1 MVEVDYDVVVVGAGA
16 AGLSAAVEASESGAS
31 VLIVEGQ
38 GDAGGS
44 SALSGGIIMAAG
56 TSVQRNAG
64 IEDSAEDLYRD
75 YLLFNQ
81 YRVEPSLARHL
92 AYGSGPAVEW
102 LISLGVE
109 FHDVLLF
116 ASEERQPRSH
126 VPKMMGLGVVDV
138 LRRTAVNRPN
148 VDLAVGRRVNRLM
161 TDQGRVV
168 GVGVDDD
175 DVRAGAVV
183 LATGGFGGNK
193 ALWGEHLPSIQAA
206 GSAAW
211 YIGSVGA
218 QGDAFALAS
227 QVHADV
233 VGHDRALILPTPDFF
248 SNLEVYFPG
257 WLMMVNRAGSRCV
270 EESGSYAVM
279 EIANK
284 RNGPLF
290 AIFDETSKKAAQPN
304 LPPAYKQVIP
314 GMENIVLPSNWTE
327 PNVDEMVKTGKVK
340 RANTIEELARLLGI
354 EPAGLGATVQR
365 YNGYV
370 AQGEDPEY
378 FKDGKFLKEVSCPP
392 FYGAELRLGIL
403 CLTSKGLRINARAQV
418 LDKGGAAIPGL
429 FAAGECT
436 GGVLGDVYMGSG
448 NSYANCVVFGR
459 TAGQFAARLPDTS
472 QAASVG
478 TELR

>member
-1 MVEVDYDVVVVGAGA
+1 MNDVDYDVVVVGAGA
-16 AGLSAAVEASESGAS
+16 AGLSAAVEASEAGAS
-31 VLIVEGQ
+31 VLVVEGQ
-38 GDAGGS
+38 GAAGGS

-56 TSVQRNAG
+56 TSVQRQAG
-64 IEDSAEDLYRD
+64 IEDSAEDLYHD

-81 YRVEPSLARHL
+81 YRVEPALARHL

-109 FHDVLLF
+109 YHNVLMF

-138 LRRTAVNRPN
+138 LRTTAVNRPN
-148 VDLAVGRRVNRLM
+148 VDIAVGRRVNRLM

-175 DVRAGAVV
+175 EVRAGAVII
-183 LATGGFGGNK
+183 ATGGFGANK
-193 ALWGEHLPSIQAA
+193 ALWSEHLPSIQAA

-211 YIGSVGA
+211 YIGSAGA

-227 QVHADV
+227 QVQADII
-233 VGHDRALILPTPDFF
+233 GHDRALILPTPDFF

-270 EESGSYAVM
+270 DESASYAVM

-284 RNGPLF
+284 DQGPLY

-304 LPPAYKQVIP
+304 IPPAYKQMIP
-314 GMENIVLPSNWTE
+314 GMEGFVLPSNWTE
-327 PNVDEMVKTGKVK
+327 PNVDAMVATGKVK
-340 RANTIEELARLLGI
+340 RANTIDELGRLMGI
-354 EPAGLGATVQR
+354 DPAGLHATVDR
-365 YNGYV
+365 YNGY
-370 AQGEDPEY
+370 AAEGNDPEY
-378 FKDGKFLKEVSCPP
+378 FKDGKFLAEVASPP

-403 CLTSKGLRINARAQV
+403 CLTSKGLRIDAQTHV
-418 LDKGGAAIPGL
+418 LNRGGAPIPGL

-459 TAGQFAARLPDTS
+459 TAGQVAARESAKLTGSP
-472 QAASVG
+472 A
-478 TELR
+478 